1 MRVQRVEGWLLEII
15 HPTEEWMWLHHLV
28 HVMIVVV
35 MLMMRVL
42 LVVGDLVLQVA
53 DFFNLVNKGISERLA
68 TLNRP
73 EKIT

>member
-1 MRVQRVEGWLLEII
+1 
-15 HPTEEWMWLHHLV
+15 MWLHHLV

-35 MLMMRVL
+35 MLMMKVL